1 MRWIATQFVA
11 PDAAAS
17 AMVRIT
23 TGQPSRQLRLAA
35 PISAATAI
43 TGLSLLLAPAVA
55 SHNVFQLLLLPVLGA
70 AIALG
75 LRAALL
81 TVALG
86 GIAMTLA
93 LLPFGTPWA
102 EDPLHLPTLGLF
114 IAEGTMM
121 AFIGAVVRAA
131 IRTALSSTPS
141 AAIVAPPDRPVAT
154 ETEPLRRVG
163 PLLVEHLTPR
173 ETEVLQ
179 LAAAGRSIDELADE
193 LCVSTNTV
201 KTHLAHCYGKLGAH
215 NRAEAVAL
223 AVHCGSL
230 QPADLDAAL
239 AGNHSR
245 SESASHAPGSISPLR
260 VTTTAMCASNAA
272 PLATYERRA

>member
-1 MRWIATQFVA
+1 MRFEATQFVA
-11 PDAAAS
+11 PGTAAS

-23 TGQPSRQLRLAA
+23 TAEPSRRLRLAV
-35 PISAATAI
+35 PISAVTAI

-55 SHNVFQLLLLPVLGA
+55 SHNFFPLLLLPVLGA
-70 AIALG
+70 ALALG

-81 TVALG
+81 TVAFG

-93 LLPFGTPWA
+93 LLPFGMPWA
-102 EDPLHLPTLGLF
+102 EDPMHLPALGLF
-114 IAEGTMM
+114 VAEGAMM

-131 IRTALSSTPS
+131 IRTARSSAPS
-141 AAIVAPPDRPVAT
+141 ATSVAPPHRPVAP
-154 ETEPLRRVG
+154 ESPHPVG
-163 PLLVEHLTPR
+163 PLLVEHLTAR

-179 LAAAGRSIDELADE
+179 LAAAGRSIDELAGE

-239 AGNHSR
+239 AGNP
-245 SESASHAPGSISPLR
+245 SAS
-260 VTTTAMCASNAA
+260 
-272 PLATYERRA
+272 